1 MAADQYAIIGVAKL
15 HTAGNIAGVLAH
27 ALRTRPTANSNGA
40 GIDVW
45 IQPPPLDKIMER
57 VAEYMPRKNAVIMF
71 DFLTTSSPSFF
82 ENASPE
88 EVEAWKRDSL
98 KWVQDTFGKENVV
111 SAIFHDKDEQTCH
124 GSYLILPVVSNEKGE
139 RLNARYYTGGRE
151 KLRNLWTSYARA
163 MNKYGLKRG
172 KMYSP
177 AKHKTIKQY
186 YADINTAAEK
196 AARAAIRPEQLPEP
210 GLKDHASPREYAAPL
225 INYAVKTLQQRNAN
239 LTAALAAER
248 KEKEKLIAATA
259 KDRELYSF
267 LQANPDAFRKLEEE
281 LEQEK
286 ESRAADKEKYLKLIA
301 AVKTFFRKNVPK
313 NSKDRTPECLGAL
326 LDFPELRKAIQI
338 DLKQNTRQQQGT
350 ERTL

>member
-1 MAADQYAIIGVAKL
+1 MPDNYAIIGVAKL
-15 HTAGNIAGVLAH
+15 HTAGNVAGVLAH
-27 ALRTRPTANSNGA
+27 ALRTRPTRNSNGA
-40 GIDVW
+40 GIDVR

-124 GSYLILPVVSNEKGE
+124 GSYLILPAYEGK
-139 RLNARYYTGGRE
+139 LNAKHFTGGRQ
-151 KLRNLWTSYARA
+151 KLRDLWTSYARA
-163 MNKYGLKRG
+163 MSKYGLKRG

-177 AKHKTIKQY
+177 AEHKTIKQY

-210 GLKDHASPREYAAPL
+210 GLEGHANPRQYAAPL
-225 INYAVKTLQQRNAN
+225 INYAVKTMQQRNAN
-239 LTAALAAER
+239 LSAALAAER

-259 KDRELYSF
+259 KDREIYSF
-267 LQANPDAFRKLEEE
+267 LKENPEAFRAVLAK
-281 LEQEK
+281 LEQER
-286 ESRAADKEKYLKLIA
+286 EARAADQKEHTKLLN
-301 AVKTFFRKNVPK
+301 AVRAFFRKNIPK
-313 NSKDRTPECLGAL
+313 NSKDRTPERLGAL
-326 LDFPELRKAIQI
+326 LDFPELRKDIQI

>member
-1 MAADQYAIIGVAKL
+1 MPDNYAIIGVAKL
-15 HTAGNIAGVLAH
+15 HTAGNVAGVLAH
-27 ALRTRPTANSNGA
+27 ALRTRPTRNSNGA
-40 GIDVW
+40 GIDVR

-71 DFLTTSSPSFF
+71 DFMTTASHSFF

-88 EVEAWKRDSL
+88 EIEAWKRDSL
-98 KWVQDTFGKENVV
+98 KWVQDIFGKDNVV

-124 GSYLILPVVSNEKGE
+124 GTYLIIPEYEGK
-139 RLNARYYTGGRE
+139 LNAKHFTGGRE
-151 KLRNLWTSYARA
+151 KLRGLWTSYARA
-163 MNKYGLKRG
+163 MSKYGLKRG

-177 AKHKTIKQY
+177 AAHKTIKQY

-196 AARAAIRPEQLPEP
+196 AARAAIRAEQLPEP
-210 GLKDHASPREYAAPL
+210 GIKDHASPREYAAPL
-225 INYAVKTLQQRNAN
+225 INYAIRTMQQRNAN
-239 LTAALAAER
+239 LTTALAAER

-281 LEQEK
+281 LERER
-286 ESRAADKEKYLKLIA
+286 ESRKADKEKYFNLIA
-301 AVKTFFRKNVPK
+301 AVKTFFRKNIPA
-313 NSKDRTPECLGAL
+313 NSKDRTPERLGAL
-326 LDFPELRKAIQI
+326 LGFPELKKAIQI
-338 DLKQNTRQQQGT
+338 DLTRAARPQQGT